1 MTNNDVFRR
10 LRYALNINTPIMV
23 EIFRLSGMKMGQ
35 SDITSLVKKEEEEGY
50 RECSDEVLEAFLDG
64 LIALKRGK
72 REGEAAPEKAPVAAL
87 DNNEILKKIR
97 IALELKEEQ
106 MLEILKLASFP
117 TSKAELSALFRAKGH
132 QNYKPCGDQLLR
144 NFLKGLTMKYRE
156 QESPKKA
163 AAPTAGA
170 KK

>member
-10 LRYALNINTPIMV
+10 LRYALDINTQTMV
-23 EIFRLSGMKMGQ
+23 EIFRFSGMKVGQ

-64 LIALKRGK
+64 LVSLKRGK
-72 REGEAAPEKAPVAAL
+72 REGEPAPAKEPGAHL
-87 DNNEILKKIR
+87 TNNDILKKIR

-106 MLEILKLASFP
+106 MLELFKLAHFP
-117 TSKAELSALFRAKGH
+117 MSKGELSALFRTQGH

-144 NFLKGLTMKYRE
+144 NFLKGLTVKYRE
-156 QESPKKA
+156 QDAGKKQE
-163 AAPTAGA
+163 PVR
-170 KK
+170 KPQK